1 MKFKRILRTVL
12 AFCCI
17 AGMLAGC
24 GNKTET
30 LENTGTETPGEQA
43 AQGSGATGRF
53 MESELTL
60 PQEDVDIHAM
70 GKLADGSIAV
80 LAEQAEAEKGYL
92 FCSKDSGESFETTE
106 LSAPL
111 NTSWLCG
118 AAIARDGTAVA
129 AGYFMDIEDGGR
141 LALKTITPD
150 GAVTSVPLELPEPQ
164 MEGVENILRQLAFD
178 SGGNLIGQDLE
189 GTILWIDPALGTYTK
204 TLSCEERVSYF
215 GVVDDK
221 LLCVTESGIRI
232 YGTADGEE
240 LSPDDVLS
248 EVILKNT
255 SLAHSSSTEGLPLM
269 FGAGMGQDDMLYV
282 NTDGIY
288 THSMG
293 GSVSEQLVSGELSSL
308 KAGEMQFVSLVMAG
322 EKDILLH
329 AVGSDGD
336 KVLRYHYDES
346 VPAVPEKELKVYA
359 LRDTSLL
366 RQGILLY
373 QKQNPNVF
381 VNLQIGMT
389 GEDGVT
395 AEDAVKALNTELLA
409 GNVPDVLVLDGLPT
423 DSYIEKGILADISE
437 VVDTVSTQDGVF
449 ENVVG
454 AYRGADGCYRVP
466 ARFYVGIVIGEPEA
480 VAAGASLPGFA
491 DFMEAEKAKSPD
503 DNMLPAQTAREL
515 LQTMYEMSGA
525 GWFAENGLDE
535 EGLTEWLDAAGR
547 IYAADNHKKDAS
559 GTESGEELI
568 GTAGSA
574 ALGILMKENRMGLDT
589 ASSMSNLADILEVT
603 RQMGGSYG
611 LFAADQVHSFV
622 PYLELGMSSTAQPEA
637 KDFILTLLGKEA
649 GSTDDTGYPVNRAG
663 WQELCAKSIELYGAD
678 STVALAMSNEEGEL
692 VSLNYNHMTQEV
704 CDAFEKLL
712 ESVDTPA
719 PTDEVMEQFILD
731 EAERYVLGETSL
743 EDAVG
748 AINQKVKLYLAE

>member
-1 MKFKRILRTVL
+1 MKFKRILRTAL

-24 GNKTET
+24 GNKTQT
-30 LENTGTETPGEQA
+30 LEHTGTETPGEQE
-43 AQGSGATGRF
+43 AQGSGAKGRF

-70 GKLADGSIAV
+70 GKLADGSIEI
-80 LAEQAEAEKGYL
+80 LTNKGFL
-92 FCSKDSGESFETTE
+92 FLSKDAGESFETVE

-118 AAIARDGTAVA
+118 AAIAPDGTAVA
-129 AGYFMDIEDGGR
+129 AGYFTDIEDGGR
-141 LALKTITPD
+141 LAIKTAAPD
-150 GAVTSVPLELPEPQ
+150 GTVTSALLELPQTQ
-164 MEGVENILRQLAFD
+164 MEDVENILRQLAFD
-178 SGGNLIGQDLE
+178 SVGNLIGQDIE
-189 GTILWIDPALGTYTK
+189 GTILWIDPALGTCTK
-204 TLSCEERVSYF
+204 TLSCEERVTYF
-215 GVVDDK
+215 GVVGDK
-221 LLCVTESGIRI
+221 LLCVTEQGIRI

-240 LSPDDVLS
+240 LSSDDVLS
-248 EVILKNT
+248 EVILKNAA
-255 SLAHSSSTEGLPLM
+255 LAHSSSTEGFPLM
-269 FGAGMGQDDMLYV
+269 FGAGMEQDDVLYV

-329 AVGSDGD
+329 AVGSEGD

-359 LRDTSLL
+359 LRDSSLL

-373 QKQNPNVF
+373 QKQNPDVF

-389 GEDGVT
+389 EEDGVT

-437 VVDTVSTQDGVF
+437 AVDTISAQDGVF

-454 AYRGADGCYRVP
+454 AYRGADGCYWIP
-466 ARFYVGIVIGEPEA
+466 ARFYVGIVIGEPDA

-491 DFMEAEKAKSPD
+491 DFMETEKAKSPD
-503 DNMLPAQTAREL
+503 ENMLPVQTAREL
-515 LQTMYEMSGA
+515 LQTLYDTSGA
-525 GWFAENGLDE
+525 GWFTENGPDE

-547 IYAADNHKKDAS
+547 IYVADDHAEAASAAQGGQYDVS
-559 GTESGEELI
+559 GTGGFAAISILMKESRIGI
-568 GTAGSA
+568 GTAGS
-574 ALGILMKENRMGLDT
+574 
-589 ASSMSNLADILEVT
+589 MSNFADILEVNAQT
-603 RQMGGSYG
+603 GGSYG
-611 LFAADQVHSFV
+611 VFAADQVHSFV
-622 PYLELGMSSTAQPEA
+622 PYLELGMSSTAKPEA
-637 KDFILTLLGKEA
+637 KDFILTLLGREA
-649 GSTDDTGYPVNRAG
+649 GSMDDTGYPVNRAG
-663 WQELCAKSIELYGAD
+663 WQELCAKSIELYGAE
-678 STVALAMSNEEGEL
+678 STVALAMSNEEGEM

-704 CDAFEKLL
+704 CDAFERLL

-719 PTDEVMEQFILD
+719 PTDAVLEQLILD
-731 EAERYVLGETSL
+731 EAERYVLGETSI
-743 EDAVG
+743 EEAVG
-748 AINQKVKLYLAE
+748 AILKKVKLYLAE

>member
-1 MKFKRILRTVL
+1 MKFKRILRTAL

-24 GNKTET
+24 GNKTQT
-30 LENTGTETPGEQA
+30 LEHTGTEAPGEQA
-43 AQGSGATGRF
+43 AQGSGAKGRF

-70 GKLADGSIAV
+70 GKLADGSIEI
-80 LAEQAEAEKGYL
+80 LTNKGFL
-92 FCSKDSGESFETTE
+92 FLSKDAGESFETVE

-118 AAIARDGTAVA
+118 AAIAPDGTAVA
-129 AGYFMDIEDGGR
+129 AGYFTDIEDGGR
-141 LALKTITPD
+141 LAIKTAAPD
-150 GAVTSVPLELPEPQ
+150 GTVTSAILELPQTQ
-164 MEGVENILRQLAFD
+164 MQDVENILRQLAFD
-178 SGGNLIGQDLE
+178 SAGNLIGQDIE
-189 GTILWIDPALGTYTK
+189 GTILWIDPALGTCTK
-204 TLSCEERVSYF
+204 TLSCEERVTYF
-215 GVVDDK
+215 GVVGDK
-221 LLCVTESGIRI
+221 LLCVTEQGIRI

-240 LSPDDVLS
+240 LSSDDVLS
-248 EVILKNT
+248 EVILKNAA
-255 SLAHSSSTEGLPLM
+255 LAHSSSTEGFPLM
-269 FGAGMGQDDMLYV
+269 FGAGMEQDDVLYV
-282 NTDGIY
+282 NMDGIY

-359 LRDTSLL
+359 LRDSSLL

-373 QKQNPNVF
+373 QKQNPDVF

-389 GEDGVT
+389 EEDGVT
-395 AEDAVKALNTELLA
+395 AEDAVKVLNTELLA

-437 VVDTVSTQDGVF
+437 AVDTISAQDGVF

-454 AYRGADGCYRVP
+454 VYRGADGCYRIP
-466 ARFYVGIVIGEPEA
+466 ARFYVGIVIGEPDA

-491 DFMEAEKAKSPD
+491 DFMETEKAKSPD
-503 DNMLPAQTAREL
+503 ENMLPVQTAREL
-515 LQTMYEMSGA
+515 LQTLYDTSGA
-525 GWFAENGLDE
+525 GWFTENGPDE

-547 IYAADNHKKDAS
+547 IYAADDHAEAASAAQGGQYDVS
-559 GTESGEELI
+559 GTGGFAAISILMKESLIGI
-568 GTAGSA
+568 GTAGS
-574 ALGILMKENRMGLDT
+574 
-589 ASSMSNLADILEVT
+589 MSNFADILEVNAQT
-603 RQMGGSYG
+603 GGSYG
-611 LFAADQVHSFV
+611 VFAADQVHSFV
-622 PYLELGMSSTAQPEA
+622 PYLELGMSSTAKPEA
-637 KDFILTLLGKEA
+637 KDFILTLLGREA
-649 GSTDDTGYPVNRAG
+649 GSTDGTGYPVNRAG
-663 WQELCAKSIELYGAD
+663 WQDLCAKSIELYGAE
-678 STVALAMSNEEGEL
+678 STVALAMSNKEGEM

-712 ESVDTPA
+712 ESVDTPT
-719 PTDEVMEQFILD
+719 PTDAVLEQLILD
-731 EAERYVLGETSL
+731 EAERYVLGETSI
-743 EDAVG
+743 EEAVG
-748 AINQKVKLYLAE
+748 ATLKKVKLYLAE

>member
-1 MKFKRILRTVL
+1 MKFKRILRTAL

-24 GNKTET
+24 GNKTQT
-30 LENTGTETPGEQA
+30 LEHTGTEAPGEQA
-43 AQGSGATGRF
+43 AQGSGAKGRF

-70 GKLADGSIAV
+70 GKLADGSIEI
-80 LAEQAEAEKGYL
+80 LTNKGFL
-92 FCSKDSGESFETTE
+92 FLSKDAGESFETVE

-118 AAIARDGTAVA
+118 AAIAPDGTAVA
-129 AGYFMDIEDGGR
+129 AGYFTDIEDGGR
-141 LALKTITPD
+141 LAIKTAAPD
-150 GAVTSVPLELPEPQ
+150 GTVTSALLELPQTQ
-164 MEGVENILRQLAFD
+164 MQDVENILRQLAFD
-178 SGGNLIGQDLE
+178 SAGNLIGQDIE
-189 GTILWIDPALGTYTK
+189 GTILWIDPALGTCTK
-204 TLSCEERVSYF
+204 TLSCEERVTYF
-215 GVVDDK
+215 GVVGDK
-221 LLCVTESGIRI
+221 LLCVTEQGIRI

-240 LSPDDVLS
+240 LSSDDVLS
-248 EVILKNT
+248 EVILKNAA
-255 SLAHSSSTEGLPLM
+255 LAYSSSTEGFPLM
-269 FGAGMGQDDMLYV
+269 FGAGMEQDDVLYV
-282 NTDGIY
+282 NMDGIY

-359 LRDTSLL
+359 LRDSSLL

-373 QKQNPNVF
+373 QKQNPDVF

-389 GEDGVT
+389 EEDGVT

-437 VVDTVSTQDGVF
+437 AVDTISAQDGVF

-454 AYRGADGCYRVP
+454 AYRGADGCYRIP
-466 ARFYVGIVIGEPEA
+466 ARFYVGIVIGEPDA

-491 DFMEAEKAKSPD
+491 DFMETEKAKSPD
-503 DNMLPAQTAREL
+503 ENMLPVQTAREL
-515 LQTMYEMSGA
+515 LQTLYDTSGA
-525 GWFAENGLDE
+525 GWFTENGPDE

-547 IYAADNHKKDAS
+547 IYAADDHAEAAS
-559 GTESGEELI
+559 VAQGGQYDVRGTGGFAAISILMKESRIGI
-568 GTAGSA
+568 GTAGS
-574 ALGILMKENRMGLDT
+574 
-589 ASSMSNLADILEVT
+589 MSNFADILEVNAQT
-603 RQMGGSYG
+603 GGSYG
-611 LFAADQVHSFV
+611 VFAADQVHSFV
-622 PYLELGMSSTAQPEA
+622 PYLELGMSSTAKPEA
-637 KDFILTLLGKEA
+637 KDFILTLLGREA

-663 WQELCAKSIELYGAD
+663 WQELCAKSIELYGAE
-678 STVALAMSNEEGEL
+678 STVALAMSNEEGEM
-692 VSLNYNHMTQEV
+692 VSLNYNHMTQEA
-704 CDAFEKLL
+704 CDALERLL

-719 PTDEVMEQFILD
+719 PTDAVLEQLILD
-731 EAERYVLGETSL
+731 EAERYVLGETSI
-743 EDAVG
+743 EEAVG
-748 AINQKVKLYLAE
+748 AILKKVKLYLAE

>member
-1 MKFKRILRTVL
+1 MKFKRILRTAL

-24 GNKTET
+24 GNKTQT
-30 LENTGTETPGEQA
+30 LEHTGTEAPGEQA
-43 AQGSGATGRF
+43 AQGSGAKGRF

-70 GKLADGSIAV
+70 GKLADGSIEI
-80 LAEQAEAEKGYL
+80 LTNKGFL
-92 FCSKDSGESFETTE
+92 FLSKDAGESFETVE

-118 AAIARDGTAVA
+118 AAIAPDGTAVA
-129 AGYFMDIEDGGR
+129 AGYFTDIEDGGR
-141 LALKTITPD
+141 LAIKTAAPD
-150 GAVTSVPLELPEPQ
+150 GTVTSALLELPQTQ
-164 MEGVENILRQLAFD
+164 MQDVENILRQLAFD
-178 SGGNLIGQDLE
+178 AAGNLIGQDIE
-189 GTILWIDPALGTYTK
+189 GTILWIDPALGTCTK
-204 TLSCEERVSYF
+204 TLSCEERVTYF
-215 GVVDDK
+215 GVVGDK
-221 LLCVTESGIRI
+221 LLCVTEQGIRI

-240 LSPDDVLS
+240 LSSDDVLS
-248 EVILKNT
+248 EVILKNAA
-255 SLAHSSSTEGLPLM
+255 LAHSSSTEGFPLM
-269 FGAGMGQDDMLYV
+269 FGAGMEQDDVLYV
-282 NTDGIY
+282 NMDGIY

-359 LRDTSLL
+359 LRDSSLL

-373 QKQNPNVF
+373 QKQNPDVF

-389 GEDGVT
+389 EEDGVT

-437 VVDTVSTQDGVF
+437 AVDTISAQDGVF

-454 AYRGADGCYRVP
+454 AYRGADGCYRIP
-466 ARFYVGIVIGEPEA
+466 ARFYVGIVIGEPDA

-491 DFMEAEKAKSPD
+491 DFMETEKAKSPD
-503 DNMLPAQTAREL
+503 ENMLPVQTAREL
-515 LQTMYEMSGA
+515 LQTLYDTSGA
-525 GWFAENGLDE
+525 GWFTENGPDE

-547 IYAADNHKKDAS
+547 IYAADDHAEAASAAQGGQYDVS
-559 GTESGEELI
+559 GTGGFAAISILMKESRIGI
-568 GTAGSA
+568 GTAGS
-574 ALGILMKENRMGLDT
+574 
-589 ASSMSNLADILEVT
+589 MSNFADILEVNAQT
-603 RQMGGSYG
+603 GGSYG
-611 LFAADQVHSFV
+611 VFAADQVHSFV
-622 PYLELGMSSTAQPEA
+622 PYLELGMSSTAKPEA
-637 KDFILTLLGKEA
+637 KDFILTLLGREA
-649 GSTDDTGYPVNRAG
+649 GSMDDTGYPVNRAG
-663 WQELCAKSIELYGAD
+663 WQELCAKSIELYGAE
-678 STVALAMSNEEGEL
+678 STVALTMSNEEGEM

-719 PTDEVMEQFILD
+719 PTDAVLEQLILD
-731 EAERYVLGETSL
+731 EAERYVLGETSI
-743 EDAVG
+743 EEAVG
-748 AINQKVKLYLAE
+748 AILKKMKLYLAE

>member
-1 MKFKRILRTVL
+1 MKFKRILRTAL

-24 GNKTET
+24 GNKTQT
-30 LENTGTETPGEQA
+30 LEHTGTEAPGEQA
-43 AQGSGATGRF
+43 EQGSGAKGRF

-70 GKLADGSIAV
+70 GKLADGSIEI
-80 LAEQAEAEKGYL
+80 LTNKGFL
-92 FCSKDSGESFETTE
+92 FLSKDAGESFETIE

-118 AAIARDGTAVA
+118 AAIAPDGTAVA
-129 AGYFMDIEDGGR
+129 AGYFTDIEDGGR
-141 LALKTITPD
+141 LAIKTAAPD
-150 GAVTSVPLELPEPQ
+150 GTVTSAILELPQTQ
-164 MEGVENILRQLAFD
+164 MEDVENILRQLAFD
-178 SGGNLIGQDLE
+178 SAGNLIGQDIE
-189 GTILWIDPALGTYTK
+189 GTILWIDPALGTCTK
-204 TLSCEERVSYF
+204 TLSCEERVTYF
-215 GVVDDK
+215 GVVGDK
-221 LLCVTESGIRI
+221 LLCVTEQGIRI

-240 LSPDDVLS
+240 LSSDDVLS
-248 EVILKNT
+248 EVILKNAA
-255 SLAHSSSTEGLPLM
+255 LAHSSSTEGFPLM
-269 FGAGMGQDDMLYV
+269 FGAGMEQDDVLYV
-282 NTDGIY
+282 NMDGIY

-359 LRDTSLL
+359 LRDSSLL

-373 QKQNPNVF
+373 QKQNPDVF

-389 GEDGVT
+389 EEDGVT

-437 VVDTVSTQDGVF
+437 AVDTISAQDGVF

-454 AYRGADGCYRVP
+454 AYRGADGCYRIP
-466 ARFYVGIVIGEPEA
+466 ARFYVGIVIGEPGA

-491 DFMEAEKAKSPD
+491 DFMETGKAKSPD
-503 DNMLPAQTAREL
+503 ENMLPVQTAREL
-515 LQTMYEMSGA
+515 LQTLYDTSGA
-525 GWFAENGLDE
+525 GWFTENGPDE

-547 IYAADNHKKDAS
+547 IYAADDHAEAVSAAQGGQYDVS
-559 GTESGEELI
+559 GTGGFAAISILMKESRIGI
-568 GTAGSA
+568 GTAGS
-574 ALGILMKENRMGLDT
+574 
-589 ASSMSNLADILEVT
+589 MSNFADILEVNAQT
-603 RQMGGSYG
+603 GGSYG
-611 LFAADQVHSFV
+611 VFAADQVHSFV
-622 PYLELGMSSTAQPEA
+622 PYLELGMSSTAKPEA
-637 KDFILTLLGKEA
+637 KDFILTLLGREA

-663 WQELCAKSIELYGAD
+663 WQALCAKSIELYGAE
-678 STVALAMSNEEGEL
+678 STVALAMSNEEGEM
-692 VSLNYNHMTQEV
+692 VSLNYNHMTREV

-719 PTDEVMEQFILD
+719 PTDAVLEQLILD
-731 EAERYVLGETSL
+731 EVERYVLGETSI
-743 EDAVG
+743 EEAVG
-748 AINQKVKLYLAE
+748 AILKKVKLYLAE

>member
-1 MKFKRILRTVL
+1 MKFKRILRTAL

-24 GNKTET
+24 GNKTQT
-30 LENTGTETPGEQA
+30 LEHTGTEVPGEQA
-43 AQGSGATGRF
+43 VQGGGAKGRF

-70 GKLADGSIAV
+70 GKLADGSIEI
-80 LAEQAEAEKGYL
+80 LTNKEFL
-92 FCSKDSGESFETTE
+92 FLSKDAGESFETVE

-118 AAIARDGTAVA
+118 AAIAPDGTAVA
-129 AGYFMDIEDGGR
+129 AGYFTDIEDGGR
-141 LALKTITPD
+141 LAIKTAAPD
-150 GAVTSVPLELPEPQ
+150 GTVTSALLELPQTQ
-164 MEGVENILRQLAFD
+164 MQDVENILRQLAFD
-178 SGGNLIGQDLE
+178 SAGNLIGQDIE
-189 GTILWIDPALGTYTK
+189 GTILWIDPAIGTCTK
-204 TLSCEERVSYF
+204 TLSCEERVTYF
-215 GVVDDK
+215 GVVGDK
-221 LLCVTESGIRI
+221 LLCVTEQGIRI

-240 LSPDDVLS
+240 LSSDDVLS
-248 EVILKNT
+248 EVILKNAA
-255 SLAHSSSTEGLPLM
+255 LAHSSSTEGFPLM
-269 FGAGMGQDDMLYV
+269 FGAGMEQDDVLYV
-282 NTDGIY
+282 NMDGIY

-359 LRDTSLL
+359 LRDSSLL

-373 QKQNPNVF
+373 QKQNPDVF

-389 GEDGVT
+389 EEDGVT

-437 VVDTVSTQDGVF
+437 AVDTISAQDGVF

-454 AYRGADGCYRVP
+454 AYRGADGCYRIP
-466 ARFYVGIVIGEPEA
+466 ARFYVGIVIGEPDA

-491 DFMEAEKAKSPD
+491 DFMETEKAKSPD
-503 DNMLPAQTAREL
+503 ENMLPVQTAREL
-515 LQTMYEMSGA
+515 LQTLYDTSGA
-525 GWFAENGLDE
+525 GWFTENGPDE

-547 IYAADNHKKDAS
+547 IYAADDHAEAASAAQGGQYDVS
-559 GTESGEELI
+559 GTGGFAAISILMKESRIGI
-568 GTAGSA
+568 GTAGS
-574 ALGILMKENRMGLDT
+574 
-589 ASSMSNLADILEVT
+589 MSNFADILEVNAQT
-603 RQMGGSYG
+603 GGSYG
-611 LFAADQVHSFV
+611 VFAADQVHSFV
-622 PYLELGMSSTAQPEA
+622 PYLELGMSSTAKPEA
-637 KDFILTLLGKEA
+637 KDFILTLLGREA
-649 GSTDDTGYPVNRAG
+649 GSMDDTGYPVNRAG
-663 WQELCAKSIELYGAD
+663 WQELCAKSIELYGAE
-678 STVALAMSNEEGEL
+678 STVALAMSNEEGET

-719 PTDEVMEQFILD
+719 PTDAVLEQLILD
-731 EAERYVLGETSL
+731 EAERYVLGETSI
-743 EDAVG
+743 EEAVG
-748 AINQKVKLYLAE
+748 AILKKMKLYLAE